1 MLGSTTGRI
10 VLLTLAALVA
20 WWLYV
25 STQPPVDKAAT
36 AAEQQALGQSQLPN
50 ATDAQIAAA
59 LKPVEAAL
67 AATERDVVKIELV
80 AVDEDLPWISK
91 VGGVPYLAIGEKMPV
106 TEDGH
111 EMVLLAQI
119 NFADVPPMAG
129 YPERG
134 LLQFFIV
141 RASDE
146 FVYGMNLGDYSV
158 QSLMQQHS
166 FRVRFIAKPVSDR
179 AQLQTV
185 ELPDT
190 QGLTPHDPRKPRV
203 MRFRKARERI
213 SITDVDAEK
222 LFGAEPYA
230 WIEREAAR
238 LQVNEDDFAER
249 VFSSPTGSKIGGYPH
264 FTQADPR
271 PAGSPLRLLLQLD
284 SDDEMMWGDVGVGG
298 FFIDPADLARADFS
312 RVLYSWDCY

>member
-20 WWLYV
+20 CWLYV

-166 FRVRFIAKPVSDR
+166 FRVRYIAKPVSDR

-190 QGLTPHDPRKPRV
+190 QGLTPHDPRKPRA

-222 LFGAEPYA
+222 LFGTVPYA

-238 LQVNEDDFAER
+238 LRVNEDDFAER
-249 VFSSPTGSKIGGYPH
+249 VFANPTGSKIGGYPH

-284 SDDEMMWGDVGVGG
+284 SDDDMMWGDVGVAG

-312 RVLYSWDCY
+312 HVLYSWDCY